1 MNVLPPLYLHHFSLL
16 VCAMHILLQ
25 SQITEV
31 QIQAAEEMLLS
42 FHELIPEL
50 YDEKHCTLNAHLLIH
65 LTKYVRLWGP
75 LWTHSAFG
83 FESMNG
89 YITSM
94 IHSKHKIA
102 DQLLFSIDV
111 SNTLGTLQDQLVQ
124 TESEQTLSFICPT
137 STYSKNM
144 SKILPGTY
152 SVGFSSQLVFLEM
165 NGKQLSSYP
174 EQLQLRL

>member
-1 MNVLPPLYLHHFSLL
+1 MSL
-16 VCAMHILLQ
+16 
-25 SQITEV
+25 SQNCIG
-31 QIQAAEEMLLS
+31 
-42 FHELIPEL
+42 
-50 YDEKHCTLNAHLLIH
+50 EKHCTLNANLLIH

-75 LWTHSAFG
+75 LWTHLAFG

-94 IHSKHKIA
+94 SHSKHKIA

-152 SVGFSSQLVFLEM
+152 SVGVLQSAGVFFET